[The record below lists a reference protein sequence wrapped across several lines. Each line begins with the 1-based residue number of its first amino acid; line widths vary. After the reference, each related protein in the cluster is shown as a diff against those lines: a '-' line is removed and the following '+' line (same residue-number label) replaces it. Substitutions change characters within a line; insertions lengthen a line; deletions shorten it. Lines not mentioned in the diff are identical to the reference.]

1 MMKEFE
7 QSIMK
12 VLALALREDIGNSDI
27 TSTAILPESLHLKG
41 YIFAKEDGCA
51 AGLGVLELF
60 FTQFYKDIDLNFLCK
75 DGEHLTKGQRV
86 LEIEGPGRSLLST
99 ERLTLNILQRMSG
112 IATETNR
119 YVERIRGTSATIL
132 DTRKTAPGLR
142 ALDKLAVRLGGGT
155 NHRMGLFDSY
165 LIKENHIEA
174 AGGLSEAVRRVR
186 SHNTKK
192 RMIEVEVRSIGE
204 FNEALGQHVDRIL
217 LDNMSIEQMKTAVE
231 LSGGK
236 VPLEASGNI
245 TLDNVRQVAETGVD
259 FISVGS
265 LTHSVRAL
273 DLSLIIEKP

>member
-1 MMKEFE
+1 MMKEFK
-7 QSIMK
+7 QSIVE
-12 VLALALREDIGNSDI
+12 VLALALQEDIGNSDI
-27 TSTAILPESLHLKG
+27 TSAAILPENLHLKG
-41 YIFAKEDGCA
+41 CIFAKENGCI
-51 AGLGVLELF
+51 AGLGVLQMF
-60 FTQFYKDIDLNFLCK
+60 FAHFYNDIVLNFRCR
-75 DGEHLTKGQRV
+75 DGEHLTKGQRI
-86 LEIEGPGRSLLST
+86 LEIEGPGRSLLAT

-119 YVERIRGTSATIL
+119 YVDKIRGTIAVIL

-142 ALDKLAVRLGGGT
+142 VLDKLAVQLGGGT

-174 AGGLSEAVRRVR
+174 AGGLSEAVRRVQD
-186 SHNTKK
+186 HNKNK
-192 RMIEVEVRSIGE
+192 RMIEVEVRSIAE
-204 FNEALGQHVDRIL
+204 LNEALGQHVDRIL

-245 TLDNVRQVAETGVD
+245 TLENVRQVAETGVN

-273 DLSLIIEKP
+273 DLSLIIERP